1 MVTEAV
7 MVGVRV
13 EGIGACRSLL
23 NIRQMIAVGVQ
34 ERGWDGFRRRFGHL
48 RRSGGVV
55 WLGSKGVVRTRGE
68 RQGWQEK
75 LGDEQTVEEVP
86 ASGPGSQTA

>member
-13 EGIGACRSLL
+13 EGVRACRSLL

-34 ERGWDGFRRRFGHL
+34 ERSWDGFRRRFGRL
-48 RRSGGVV
+48 SRSGGVV
-55 WLGSKGVVRTRGE
+55 GLRGEGAGRTRGK

-86 ASGPGSQTA
+86 ASGAGSQTA

>member
-13 EGIGACRSLL
+13 EGVRACRSLL

-34 ERGWDGFRRRFGHL
+34 ERSWDGFRRSFGHL
-48 RRSGGVV
+48 RGIGGVV
-55 WLGSKGVVRTRGE
+55 GLGSKGVVRTWGK
-68 RQGWQEK
+68 RQGWQKK

-86 ASGPGSQTA
+86 ASGPGAQTA